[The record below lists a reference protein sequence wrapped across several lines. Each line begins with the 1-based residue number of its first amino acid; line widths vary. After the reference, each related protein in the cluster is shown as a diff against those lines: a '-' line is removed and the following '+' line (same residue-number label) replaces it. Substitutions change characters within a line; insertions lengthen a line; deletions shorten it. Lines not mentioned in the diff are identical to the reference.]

1 MEPWEQDRLIV
12 NTIAALNHTY
22 ESPYAAAMEFPLRA
36 DMPAH
41 ERDSLLGLIQSF
53 KASGVPDTVA
63 YLTEEE
69 LLRAASDLEE
79 VGYDPQAFQ
88 IALSAPPAPV
98 DYFHLS
104 IRPR

>member
-1 MEPWEQDRLIV
+1 MAGNLKP
-12 NTIAALNHTY
+12 
-22 ESPYAAAMEFPLRA
+22 
-36 DMPAH
+36 
-41 ERDSLLGLIQSF
+41 
-53 KASGVPDTVA
+53 SGVPDTVA

-69 LLRAASDLEE
+69 LMRAAGDLEE
-79 VGYDPQAFQ
+79 VGYDSQAFH